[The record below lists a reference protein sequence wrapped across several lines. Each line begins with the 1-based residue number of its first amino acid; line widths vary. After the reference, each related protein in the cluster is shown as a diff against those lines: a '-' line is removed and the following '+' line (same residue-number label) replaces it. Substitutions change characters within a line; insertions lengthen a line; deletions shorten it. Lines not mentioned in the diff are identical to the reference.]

1 MYPGVSRFF
10 VSKFFCQCS
19 WVWTL
24 EPKKRYPNGRGS
36 VFQTESSWSCFTPEL
51 RSEEARA
58 APSRTLTITCGRNS
72 LWWNLVNITFRCD
85 SWDLAFR
92 KTCRKALQTSG
103 HNLLRL
109 SEGWFEQGGVIC
121 LEKNR
126 VQHCFPYFL
135 IRQYGLEEAA
145 RGKVNFRSQGGRIK
159 VLPRLNFWAA
169 KTRSCR
175 WKIEE
180 QSKSRARN
188 KTFGQPWRPFNY
200 ISTWRSHKIIQ
211 FHLPSLLLMEAL
223 YNQLFLGTCRL
234 QSTFQI
240 ICFGTLKPRQP
251 SLKSA
256 RQKSETSK
264 LSESIDETLF
274 LPLMILH

>member
-1 MYPGVSRFF
+1 MFG
-10 VSKFFCQCS
+10 K
-19 WVWTL
+19 
-24 EPKKRYPNGRGS
+24 EPCTKLFS
-36 VFQTESSWSCFTPEL
+36 F
-51 RSEEARA
+51 
-58 APSRTLTITCGRNS
+58 
-72 LWWNLVNITFRCD
+72 
-85 SWDLAFR
+85 
-92 KTCRKALQTSG
+92 
-103 HNLLRL
+103 
-109 SEGWFEQGGVIC
+109 
-121 LEKNR
+121 
-126 VQHCFPYFL
+126 FL
-135 IRQYGLEEAA
+135 IRQYGLEEAT
-145 RGKVNFRSQGGRIK
+145 RGKANFRSQGGRIK

-169 KTRSCR
+169 KTRSRR

-180 QSKSRARN
+180 QSKSRAWN
-188 KTFGQPWRPFNY
+188 KTFWQSWRPFNY

-234 QSTFQI
+234 QSIFQI

-274 LPLMILH
+274 LPLMILHSLNILLLLCRDV

>member
-1 MYPGVSRFF
+1 MYTGVSRLF
-10 VSKFFCQCS
+10 VSTFFLS
-19 WVWTL
+19 MFL
-24 EPKKRYPNGRGS
+24 GLDLGAKKRYLNGRGS
-36 VFQTESSWSCFTPEL
+36 VFQTESSWFCFTPEL

-58 APSRTLTITCGRNS
+58 APSRTISITCGRNS

-92 KTCRKALQTSG
+92 KTCRKALQTSE

-211 FHLPSLLLMEAL
+211 FHLPSLLKAL
-223 YNQLFLGTCRL
+223 FNQLFLGTCRL
-234 QSTFQI
+234 QSTLQI

-264 LSESIDETLF
+264 LSEFIDETLF

>member
-1 MYPGVSRFF
+1 MFLGLDFGAKKKVSEWER
-10 VSKFFCQCS
+10 QCFPNREFLILFYT
-19 WVWTL
+19 WA
-24 EPKKRYPNGRGS
+24 EKRGGQSGP
-36 VFQTESSWSCFTPEL
+36 QQDPHHHLWC
-51 RSEEARA
+51 
-58 APSRTLTITCGRNS
+58 NS

-188 KTFGQPWRPFNY
+188 KTFWQPWRPFNY
-200 ISTWRSHKIIQ
+200 ISTWRSLKIIQ
-211 FHLPSLLLMEAL
+211 FHLPSLLFMEAL
-223 YNQLFLGTCRL
+223 FN
-234 QSTFQI
+234 QI
-240 ICFGTLKPRQP
+240 IFGHL
-251 SLKSA
+251 
-256 RQKSETSK
+256 
-264 LSESIDETLF
+264 
-274 LPLMILH
+274 